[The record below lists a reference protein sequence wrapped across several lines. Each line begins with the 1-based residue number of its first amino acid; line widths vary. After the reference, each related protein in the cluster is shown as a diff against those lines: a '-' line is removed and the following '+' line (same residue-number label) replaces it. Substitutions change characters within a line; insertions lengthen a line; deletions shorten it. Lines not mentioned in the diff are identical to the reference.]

1 MNYAELL
8 LSVLPR
14 THAWYQA
21 KEQIDR
27 KWKQKILGE
36 QDMITGIT
44 ASRHISVSCRSLKR
58 VKIMWSNME

>member
-14 THAWYQA
+14 THAWYQP

-44 ASRHISVSCRSLKR
+44 ASRHISVSCRGLKR
-58 VKIMWSNME
+58 VENNVK